1 MVPSGGRA
9 LDRTLAGR
17 ERAGQISFLVVA
29 EHHRAAHPP
38 TGDEEIHLPPPTVAP
53 AILGFGVTL
62 LSFGILFGL
71 ALVIAGALFMTLGL
85 AIWLINDARDF
96 ERAGEHGGH
105 H

>member
-1 MVPSGGRA
+1 M
-9 LDRTLAGR
+9 
-17 ERAGQISFLVVA
+17 A
-29 EHHRAAHPP
+29 EHHRGAPPP

-53 AILGFGVTL
+53 AIIGLGVTF

-71 ALVIAGALFMTLGL
+71 PLVIVGALLMTLGL

-96 ERAGEHGGH
+96 ERVGEHGGH